1 MERSVWE
8 VLPMA
13 TVQGSNRMNP
23 AELRLLYE
31 ADEMEPMT
39 VQVPVISV
47 RPSRTNNAELVR
59 FLIFSVPCRWFY
71 EILLA

>member
-23 AELRLLYE
+23 AQLRLLYE
-31 ADEMEPMT
+31 VDEMEPMT

-47 RPSRTNNAELVR
+47 RPSRTSNAELVR
-59 FLIFSVPCRWFY
+59 FLIFSVPCRLFY
-71 EILLA
+71 EMVLA

>member
-23 AELRLLYE
+23 AQLRLLYE

-47 RPSRTNNAELVR
+47 RPSRTSNVELVC
-59 FLIFSVPCRWFY
+59 FLFFSVPCRLFY
-71 EILLA
+71 EMLLA